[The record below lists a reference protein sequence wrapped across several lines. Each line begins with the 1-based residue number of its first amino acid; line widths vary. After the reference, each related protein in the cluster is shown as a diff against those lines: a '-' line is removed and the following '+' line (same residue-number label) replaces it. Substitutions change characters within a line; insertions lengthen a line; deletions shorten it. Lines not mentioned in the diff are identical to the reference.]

1 MRPRNR
7 QGTCVLC
14 ARERRLTFHHLIP
27 VTLHKNR
34 WFKRNFSRE
43 DMHRGIM
50 VCRDCHDAIHRFI
63 PNKELGRSFNTL
75 EALKTHPDLMRFVK
89 WVSRQHGR
97 SRLARPSSR

>member
-1 MRPRNR
+1 MRPRDR
-7 QGTCVLC
+7 EGTCVLC

-50 VCRDCHDAIHRFI
+50 ACRDCHDAIHRFI

-75 EALKTHPDLMRFVK
+75 EALKTHPDLMRFVQ

-97 SRLARPSSR
+97 IRLARPSNR